1 MCKSQS
7 KQFFK
12 NKFIRKQNKTEK
24 DNPLFKVCYGSLT
37 PCPPFLQKQ
46 DKVASK
52 LSTKLL
58 SDFNIPPLDNSGGAA
73 SHMDM
78 SSSNNNNNMITNTN
92 NTTSMNNI
100 LPHGNTNMNSESTR
114 KDEKGKYE
122 KMKLPERD
130 ITDYEEQKIKEVFR
144 SIFLFDI
151 IPEELIDI
159 ILSSLFLVK
168 VCKGDIICQQDT
180 PNEYFYIVVE
190 GEFIEENDAN
200 ENKPLKV
207 YKPWDCFG
215 HTSLMSP
222 NQNEPMRNTVKCTKN
237 AELFLLNGETF
248 TSIKDK
254 IIHHLCEERYAFLD
268 TISFFKSLD
277 SITKHTLVNKMILI
291 TYDAGE
297 VIITK
302 GSKDRSIFLIK
313 SGSVSVLYKDKEC
326 KVLGPNSYVGIISV
340 FTKSK
345 RTLDVVTK
353 ERTVVFELSSE
364 DLHETIGENYLEIL
378 LFSIFKEYVNMNTT
392 LNELIKETNVNNVFK
407 QFKLKSYMKNECIT
421 TYNKNLKR
429 VVFIL
434 EGSFV
439 HASSMEQQ
447 YKAGS
452 ILGEET
458 LTSNIDIPSDLKAY
472 PDCMTLEANLNDISD
487 LLGEE
492 FRATTINLLTKVLK
506 MQKIKFFNLSPETT
520 LKRLSNYITKEKFNA
535 NQKIIEQGSALLDK
549 VYLLS
554 KGNVRIIINKK
565 PVRELEK
572 YALFG
577 EYALMNNIQ
586 YRTAT
591 VVALS
596 SVTCYVVKKDDFIE
610 LIKDK
615 NIYSYM
621 MYLLSL
627 RDNSI
632 QINELK
638 YMSTLGK
645 GKFGTVSLVHNKKNV
660 YAIKVVSKKDAN
672 VRKRFAQYLQTERKV
687 LLCLDH
693 PFVVKMIKS
702 FKNAFCVYFLL
713 EYVNGVSL
721 RDLIFLNRKV
731 FNTNDIKF
739 YIASLCLV
747 LDYIHKKKIC
757 HRDIKPAN
765 IMVDSNGYI
774 KLIDFGTSII
784 MKNYTNTII
793 GTPSYIAPEVLNG
806 KGYSFS
812 CDYWSVGVCMFELF
826 YKKLPFGTECSEIM
840 EVYNDIMYSE
850 YKFPFVNEM
859 FKSLNELISM
869 LLQKQV
875 GKRVC
880 SLSKIKKMEI
890 FDGFLWENLIEMKMN
905 VPVLPEVF
913 DVGRYKLENYNVG
926 YENEI
931 MRIGDIDIGFVNKYN
946 GKGEEWDVDF

>member
-1 MCKSQS
+1 M
-7 KQFFK
+7 
-12 NKFIRKQNKTEK
+12 
-24 DNPLFKVCYGSLT
+24 
-37 PCPPFLQKQ
+37 
-46 DKVASK
+46 
-52 LSTKLL
+52 
-58 SDFNIPPLDNSGGAA
+58 
-73 SHMDM
+73 M
-78 SSSNNNNNMITNTN
+78 MI
-92 NTTSMNNI
+92 
-100 LPHGNTNMNSESTR
+100 NSESAR
-114 KDEKGKYE
+114 KDEKGRYE

-130 ITDYEEQKIKEVFR
+130 ITDYEESKIKEVFR

-168 VCKGDIICQQDT
+168 VCKGDIICQKDT
-180 PNEYFYIVVE
+180 PNEYFYIVLE
-190 GEFIEENDAN
+190 GKFIELNDNDNTNAN
-200 ENKPLKV
+200 TNANVDKPLKV
-207 YKPWDCFG
+207 YKAWDCFG

-222 NQNEPMRNTVKCTKN
+222 NQNEPMRNTVKCVEN

-254 IIHHLCEERYAFLD
+254 IIHHLCEERYEFLE

-277 SITKHTLVNKMILI
+277 SITKHTLVNKMILN
-291 TYDAGE
+291 TYEEGE
-297 VIITK
+297 IIITK
-302 GSKDRSIFLIK
+302 GSKDKSIFLIK
-313 SGSVSVLYKDKEC
+313 SGSVSVLYKGKEC
-326 KVLGPNSYVGIISV
+326 KVLGTNSYVGIISV

-353 ERTVVFELSSE
+353 ERTVVYEINSE
-364 DLHETIGENYLEIL
+364 DLYEIIGENYLEIL
-378 LFSIFKEYVNMNTT
+378 LFSIFKEYVNMNTV
-392 LNELIKETNVNNVFK
+392 LNELINETNINNVFK
-407 QFKLKSYMKNECIT
+407 QFKLKSYMKNESIT

-429 VVFIL
+429 VIFIL
-434 EGSFV
+434 EGSFIHV
-439 HASSMEQQ
+439 SSSSNEQQQ

-452 ILGEET
+452 IIGEET
-458 LTSNIDIPSDLKAY
+458 LTNNIDIPSDLKAF

-506 MQKIKFFNLSPETT
+506 MQKIKFFSLIPENT
-520 LKRLSNYITKEKFNA
+520 LKRLSNYITKEKFTT
-535 NQKIIEQGSALLDK
+535 NQRIIEQGSTMLDK

-565 PVRELEK
+565 PIRELEK

-586 YRTAT
+586 HRTAT
-591 VVALS
+591 VLALS

-610 LIKDK
+610 IIKDR
-615 NIYSYM
+615 NIYTYI
-621 MYLLSL
+621 MYLISI

-638 YMSTLGK
+638 YMNSLGK
-645 GKFGTVSLVHNKKNV
+645 GKFGTVSLVHNNKNI

-721 RDLIFLNRKV
+721 RDLIFLNKKV

-765 IMVDSNGYI
+765 IMVDSTGYI

-812 CDYWSVGVCMFELF
+812 CDYWSVGICMFELF
-826 YKKLPFGTECSEIM
+826 YKKLPFGTECSDIM

-913 DVGRYKLENYNVG
+913 DVGRYRLENYNVG

-931 MRIGDIDIGFVNKYN
+931 MRIGDIDIGFVNKCS
-946 GKGEEWDVDF
+946 GKGDDWDVDF